1 MPTVTDYAAVLRQA
15 AACDLALFCYE
26 GEGTRSLRTVLD
38 GFVPPAGRVPTV
50 AIVIGSEGGFSPE
63 EADAASDAGL
73 CLCGLGRRI
82 LRTETASGFVLSCLA
97 YRFEL

>member
-1 MPTVTDYAAVLRQA
+1 MTDYAAVLRQA

-63 EADAASDAGL
+63 EADAASDAGSA
-73 CLCGLGRRI
+73 CADWVGASYGQRRRRA
-82 LRTETASGFVLSCLA
+82 L
-97 YRFEL
+97 Y